1 MLCFVLVPTVH
12 RVSIPLPPERRKLLR
27 SFQSLLEVLFVALP
41 SLLLVWLILN
51 AISDGEFLDTIK
63 ARNFVAV
70 LSWGRK
76 TDCLLSLGCCPAWL
90 VGDDHGLQVE
100 RSAGALPLERVMRIP
115 TKSAGNSE
123 RRRPPIPIEAG
134 QGFR

>member
-76 TDCLLSLGCCPAWL
+76 TDCLLWLALGAAL
-90 VGDDHGLQVE
+90 LGLLATITACKSSVRLE
-100 RSAGALPLERVMRIP
+100 LFRSSVLR
-115 TKSAGNSE
+115 SYSD
-123 RRRPPIPIEAG
+123 
-134 QGFR
+134 